1 MQPGLFIVKQ
11 EYFDHL
17 SWLHGVNH
25 TCRVMALIWAMGY
38 ELKDDTTRD
47 LAFCAAFIHDMAR
60 ENDGICR
67 VHGSKAAENKLPLF
81 KGFFISQGVLEFHLP
96 AIAGAVHYHSLLE
109 EPKPDNENYKVIA
122 LLKDAD
128 ALDRIRLGP
137 FDLDASYLRF
147 PFSKNY
153 ILPARKLFLKTV
165 RGTQCSP
172 LASIEMLGNI
182 LRQDLFGNSDSS
194 QNLL

>member
-1 MQPGLFIVKQ
+1 MQPGSFIVKQ

-25 TCRVMALIWAMGY
+25 TCRVMALVWAMGY
-38 ELKDDTTRD
+38 ELQDDTTRD

-60 ENDGICR
+60 ESDGICR
-67 VHGSKAAENKLPLF
+67 VHGPKAAESKLPLF
-81 KGFFISQGVLEFHLP
+81 KDFFISQGILESQLS
-96 AIAGAVHYHSLLE
+96 AIAAAVHYHSLLE
-109 EPKPDNENYKVIA
+109 EPELNNEYYKVIA
-122 LLKDAD
+122 FLKDAD

-147 PFSKNY
+147 PFSKKY

-165 RGTQCSP
+165 RGTQYSP
-172 LASIEMLGNI
+172 IAGIEMLGKI
-182 LRQDLFGNSDSS
+182 LKKDLLEN
-194 QNLL
+194 